1 MYLLLSLSLSFSVKI
16 CVIRVQTSPPMLR
29 SRLAPTPSGYLH
41 LGNAF
46 SFVLTW
52 LIVRKQHG
60 HLHLRIDDLD
70 RDRAKPEYYN
80 DIFTT
85 LEWLGLDYDSGARSP
100 QDCLANW
107 SQRRRLHDYN
117 AALMQLAE
125 KSDVFAC
132 DCSRSLLAQTSHMG
146 LYPGTCRTKN
156 LPFATTNTAWRVRV
170 PEQTSV
176 RFHDASGGE
185 ISLDVASEL
194 GDFIVRRR
202 DGIPAYH
209 IASLVDDT
217 LDDITFIVRGAD
229 LLTSTAAQIFLAER
243 LGFSNFTQTTFLHHP
258 LLLESPDKKLSKSH
272 QSLSL
277 KAMRE
282 NGTSPEEVLS
292 QIASLIGIT
301 PHTTGLQALL
311 EAFSLDVLRTL
322 PYLSAFQ
329 R

>member
-1 MYLLLSLSLSFSVKI
+1 
-16 CVIRVQTSPPMLR
+16 MLR

-52 LIVRKQHG
+52 LLVRKQHG

-70 RDRAKPEYYN
+70 AERAKSEYYD

-85 LEWLGLDYDSGARSP
+85 LDWLGLNYDSGARSR
-100 QDCLANW
+100 QDCLQHW
-107 SQRRRLHDYN
+107 SQRRRLHNYN
-117 AALMQLAE
+117 AALMRLAE
-125 KSDVFAC
+125 QGDVFAC
-132 DCSRSLLAQTSHMG
+132 DCSRSLLAQTSPTG
-146 LYPGTCRTKN
+146 LCPGTCRTKN
-156 LPFATTNTAWRVRV
+156 LPLTTPNTAWRVRV
-170 PEQTSV
+170 PEQMPEQMPEQISEQISEQTSV
-176 RFHDASGGE
+176 RFHDASAGE
-185 ISLDVASEL
+185 ISLNVASEL

-217 LDDITFIVRGAD
+217 LDGTTFIVRGAD

-243 LGFSNFTQTTFLHHP
+243 LGLSGFTQTTFLHHP
-258 LLLESPDKKLSKSH
+258 LLLESPDKKISKSH

-282 NGTSPEEVLS
+282 NGTSSEEVMLR
-292 QIASLIGIT
+292 IASLLGIT
-301 PHTTGLQALL
+301 LHGAGLQALL
-311 EAFSLDVLRTL
+311 EAFSLDSLRAL
-322 PYLSAFQ
+322 PHLSAFPL
-329 R
+329 